1 MPLQIEYA
9 MVHASDL
16 AAIAFL
22 MICLSF
28 SRKCE
33 SAFRTLGFSMPRTL
47 YDCAGAS
54 GLMWWVMRSGHMR
67 SAYGCRNPSK
77 TRVDGSGST
86 LDHDVCT
93 HSCLCHIPCA
103 TPCMHE
109 KRLMRCCSN

>member
-33 SAFRTLGFSMPRTL
+33 SAFRLRRRERIEVQAPTFLALCFHFPT
-47 YDCAGAS
+47 AFFAWFFE
-54 GLMWWVMRSGHMR
+54 GLW
-67 SAYGCRNPSK
+67 
-77 TRVDGSGST
+77 
-86 LDHDVCT
+86 
-93 HSCLCHIPCA
+93 
-103 TPCMHE
+103 TPM
-109 KRLMRCCSN
+109 

>member
-47 YDCAGAS
+47 
-54 GLMWWVMRSGHMR
+54 
-67 SAYGCRNPSK
+67 
-77 TRVDGSGST
+77 
-86 LDHDVCT
+86 
-93 HSCLCHIPCA
+93 
-103 TPCMHE
+103 
-109 KRLMRCCSN
+109 